1 MAINDRSFTGGKTI
15 RDLRLIAILMCG
27 KENSVPL
34 ISLEKLATSHVE
46 QQKYLKIGE
55 SVYEKYCLQ
64 ELLEETIRNNFKN
77 PGEVSE
83 FEKEFIKVREWYLLA
98 AKKFSWLSESG
109 AGYWLWCYLRNES
122 AKFSPTISRAPI
134 IKTSSFDPFS
144 GELLNEDT
152 ENFLP
157 QNYDHTG
164 LTKSPNN
171 YGGLFDSI
179 IGFFDHWITD
189 PVYKENTLDVLKT
202 KWSFLLKWEAENGK
216 PFAFLDKNDK
226 EGGEWCWEYFRKKV
240 TVIRWGQF
248 QPATTLERYSYL
260 TAIFYVWNVLPEAR
274 KVFLTDIN
282 RAWSQRKFRISQNDR
297 KAFQS
302 YMKEETKRK
311 LLELSEANGMKIH
324 EVLEAI
330 INDAYSVGL
339 NLSK

>member
-1 MAINDRSFTGGKTI
+1 MGVNDRSFTGGKTI
-15 RDLRLIAILMCG
+15 RELRLIAILICERG
-27 KENSVPL
+27 ILVPL
-34 ISLEKLATSHVE
+34 VSLEELPCSYLE
-46 QQKYLKIGE
+46 QEKYLKIKE
-55 SVYEKYCLQ
+55 QAYEKHSLR
-64 ELLEETIRNNFKN
+64 EILESTIKNNFRN

-83 FEKEFIKVREWYLLA
+83 FENNFINVSERYLLA
-98 AKKFSWLSESG
+98 AKKFSWLNENS

-122 AKFSPTISRAPI
+122 AQFFPHQVRARFHEKHI
-134 IKTSSFDPFS
+134 FNPFN
-144 GELLNEDT
+144 GELLNEDA

-171 YGGLFDSI
+171 YSELLDSI
-179 IGFFDHWITD
+179 IGFFDHWIIAL
-189 PVYKENTLDVLKT
+189 VYKKKALDILKS

-248 QPATTLERYSYL
+248 QPASTLERYSYL
-260 TAIFYVWNVLPEAR
+260 TAIFYVWDVLPEAR

-297 KAFQS
+297 KAFQT
-302 YMKEETKRK
+302 YMKEDTKRK
-311 LLELSEANGMKIH
+311 LLELSKVNGMKIN

-330 INDAYSVGL
+330 INDAYSSSL